1 MSQVIEVVE
10 RYILPDFP
18 DIDLPEEDGVP
29 LETNWH
35 RVQINLLVDNVKQ
48 HWHDRQDF
56 FAGGNMFIYYSLQQA
71 RNRDYKGPDFF
82 VVKEIDGAP
91 DRRKWVVW
99 EENGRYPD
107 VIVELLSP
115 STAQADL
122 GSKKRIYERTF
133 HTPDYFCYDPD
144 RDQLQGWRLDGGC
157 YQPISPDEHGRLWS
171 VELHAWIGTWEGTYL
186 QQQAVW
192 LRLFDTDG
200 NLIPTEAEAEYQR
213 AEAERQRAEGE
224 AAARAKAETRAQTEA
239 AARAEAE
246 TRAQTERQRAETER
260 QRAEGEAVART
271 EAETCAQAER
281 QRAETERQRAEDLA
295 ARLAAMEDEL
305 RRLRGE
311 S

>member
-18 DIDLPEEDGVP
+18 EIDLPEEDGVP

-35 RVQINLLVDNVKQ
+35 RVQINLFVDVVKQ
-48 HWHDRQDF
+48 HWRDRQDF

-82 VVKEIDGAP
+82 VVKEIDGAH

-144 RDQLQGWRLDGGC
+144 RDQLQGWRLKDTR
-157 YQPISPDEHGRLWS
+157 YESLRPDEHGRLWS
-171 VELHAWIGTWEGTYL
+171 TELHAWIGTWEGVYL
-186 QQQAVW
+186 KQQAVW
-192 LRLFDTDG
+192 LRLFDTNG
-200 NLIPTEAEAEYQR
+200 HLIPTESEAEYQR
-213 AEAERQRAEGE
+213 AEAE
-224 AAARAKAETRAQTEA
+224 AAARTKAETRAEA
-239 AARAEAE
+239 
-246 TRAQTERQRAETER
+246 
-260 QRAEGEAVART
+260 
-271 EAETCAQAER
+271 
-281 QRAETERQRAEDLA
+281 ERQRAEDLA

-311 S
+311 A

>member
-18 DIDLPEEDGVP
+18 EIDLPDEDGVP

-35 RVQINLLVDNVKQ
+35 RLQINLLVDNVKQ
-48 HWHDRQDF
+48 HWRDRQDF
-56 FAGGNMFIYYSLQQA
+56 FAAGNMFIYYSLQQA
-71 RNRDYKGPDFF
+71 RTRDYKGPDFF
-82 VVKEIDGAP
+82 VVKEIDGAH

-115 STAQADL
+115 STAHADL
-122 GSKKRIYERTF
+122 GAKKRIYERTF

-144 RDQLQGWRLDGGC
+144 RDQLQGWRLQDTC
-157 YQPISPDEHGRLWS
+157 YEALRPDAHGRLWS
-171 VELHAWIGTWEGTYL
+171 AELNAWIGTWDGLYL

-192 LRLFDTDG
+192 LRLFDADG
-200 NLIPTEAEAEYQR
+200 NLIPTEAEAE
-213 AEAERQRAEGE
+213 
-224 AAARAKAETRAQTEA
+224 AAARS
-239 AARAEAE
+239 EAE
-246 TRAQTERQRAETER
+246 TRAQTEYQRAEV
-260 QRAEGEAVART
+260 EAAARS
-271 EAETCAQAER
+271 EAETRAQTEYQHAE
-281 QRAETERQRAEDLA
+281 AERQRAEDLA

-311 S
+311 A

>member
-18 DIDLPEEDGVP
+18 NIDLPDEDGVP

-35 RVQINLLVDNVKQ
+35 RVQINLLVDVVKQ
-48 HWHDRQDF
+48 HWRDRQDF

-71 RNRDYKGPDFF
+71 RTRDYKGPDFF
-82 VVKEIDGAP
+82 VVKEIDGAH

-122 GSKKRIYERTF
+122 GAKKRIYERTF

-144 RDQLQGWRLDGGC
+144 RDQLQGWRLKDMR
-157 YQPISPDEHGRLWS
+157 YEALRPDAHGRLWS
-171 VELHAWIGTWEGTYL
+171 AELHAWIGTWEGIYL

-200 NLIPTEAEAEYQR
+200 NLIPTESEAEYQR
-213 AEAERQRAEGE
+213 AEA
-224 AAARAKAETRAQTEA
+224 EA

-246 TRAQTERQRAETER
+246 TRAENEYQCAE
-260 QRAEGEAVART
+260 
-271 EAETCAQAER
+271 AER
-281 QRAETERQRAEDLA
+281 QRAEAEAEARSEAETRAEAERQRAEDLT

-311 S
+311 A